1 MITFKNIK
9 WRNFLS
15 TGDQFNEIQLNKVST
30 TMICGKNGFGKST
43 LLDALTFSLF
53 NKPFRSVTKPQLV
66 NSVNDKDCLVEIEF
80 SIGSTEY
87 KVRRGI
93 KPNLFEIY
101 RDGSL
106 LDQNASAT
114 DQQKW
119 FEQSVLKMTYKS
131 FTQIVIL
138 GSGNFIP
145 FMQLPSNHRR
155 DIIEDLLDIKIFS
168 SMNSILKDKIRMMK
182 EDVKILELKKTSIKD
197 KVEMQKSFISELETL
212 GKSNILSNQN
222 KIKNLLTEIEN
233 YILEN
238 DKIEEDVHK
247 FTKDL
252 EEANGATA
260 RLKKLGTL
268 KGKVSQKLYTI
279 KEDSKF
285 FNENT
290 TCPTCTQHIDEE
302 FRLTKLSIIESKSK
316 ELQTGYK
323 ELEATIKDEE
333 IRENHFLKISKKIT
347 NLTHE
352 ISQNN
357 TRISSYQRQIR
368 DLENEI
374 QKISNQLENKN
385 SEHEKLELFENNLNE
400 VFDDLV
406 AKKETILYHDF
417 SHNLLKDSGVKSKII
432 KKYLPII
439 NQQVNRYLQMMDL
452 YINFT
457 LDEEFNETIQSSIHE
472 DFTYNSFSQGE
483 RQRIDLALLFAW
495 REIAALK
502 NSVNT
507 NLILFDE
514 VFDSS
519 LDISGTEDFLKIIRY
534 VVKHANIFVIS
545 HKTGLEDKFDRV
557 ITYDKQKGFSFKV
570 ES

>member
-197 KVEMQKSFISELETL
+197 KVEMQKSFIS
-212 GKSNILSNQN
+212 K
-222 KIKNLLTEIEN
+222 
-233 YILEN
+233 
-238 DKIEEDVHK
+238 
-247 FTKDL
+247 
-252 EEANGATA
+252 
-260 RLKKLGTL
+260 
-268 KGKVSQKLYTI
+268 
-279 KEDSKF
+279 
-285 FNENT
+285 
-290 TCPTCTQHIDEE
+290 
-302 FRLTKLSIIESKSK
+302 
-316 ELQTGYK
+316 
-323 ELEATIKDEE
+323 
-333 IRENHFLKISKKIT
+333 
-347 NLTHE
+347 
-352 ISQNN
+352 
-357 TRISSYQRQIR
+357 
-368 DLENEI
+368 
-374 QKISNQLENKN
+374 
-385 SEHEKLELFENNLNE
+385 
-400 VFDDLV
+400 
-406 AKKETILYHDF
+406 
-417 SHNLLKDSGVKSKII
+417 
-432 KKYLPII
+432 
-439 NQQVNRYLQMMDL
+439 
-452 YINFT
+452 
-457 LDEEFNETIQSSIHE
+457 
-472 DFTYNSFSQGE
+472 
-483 RQRIDLALLFAW
+483 
-495 REIAALK
+495 
-502 NSVNT
+502 
-507 NLILFDE
+507 
-514 VFDSS
+514 
-519 LDISGTEDFLKIIRY
+519 
-534 VVKHANIFVIS
+534 
-545 HKTGLEDKFDRV
+545 
-557 ITYDKQKGFSFKV
+557 
-570 ES
+570 